1 MEIDFTKKIKGLL
14 VVTMALFISC
24 GDSSQA
30 LMEINADLQEPLGT
44 ASNIR
49 MVYTDSIKIQ
59 AILTAP
65 KHVDYTNLSFRYAE
79 FPEGL
84 KVIFFDDLERENEV
98 VAGQRQKLKEE
109 ADKTVDVQA
118 RETVVTEKSNA
129 APDAEFVAAMDAH
142 DGACDRSQ
150 SRAAYRACT
159 GDGIPSHCAEVLRC
173 HARTAFVS
181 ALWFVPSELRCV
193 HGDSSC
199 PMSGVR
205 CAVAR
210 PYPHACLC
218 VAMCPCRPVKAVLSL
233 TLYIVGSKA
242 HS

>member
-14 VVTMALFISC
+14 VITMALFISC

-30 LMEINADLQEPLGT
+30 LMEIYADLQEPLGT

-98 VAGQRQKLKEE
+98 VADYGILYNDTKLIDLKGNVRLQSH
-109 ADKTVDVQA
+109 DGSVLTTSQLFW
-118 RETVVTEKSNA
+118 
-129 APDAEFVAAMDAH
+129 DAENEWLFTEQPFTFQDQDYNFNALRLDTNK
-142 DGACDRSQ
+142 DFTKFQ
-150 SRAAYRACT
+150 T
-159 GDGIPSHCAEVLRC
+159 GNLIGTIA
-173 HARTAFVS
+173 VS
-181 ALWFVPSELRCV
+181 ESK
-193 HGDSSC
+193 DS
-199 PMSGVR
+199 
-205 CAVAR
+205 
-210 PYPHACLC
+210 LET
-218 VAMCPCRPVKAVLSL
+218 KE
-233 TLYIVGSKA
+233 K
-242 HS
+242 

>member
-1 MEIDFTKKIKGLL
+1 
-14 VVTMALFISC
+14 MALFISC

-98 VAGQRQKLKEE
+98 VADYGILYNDTKLIDLKGNVRLQSH
-109 ADKTVDVQA
+109 DGSVLTTSQLFW
-118 RETVVTEKSNA
+118 
-129 APDAEFVAAMDAH
+129 DAESEWLFTEQLFKFEDNDYNFDALRL
-142 DGACDRSQ
+142 DTNKEFTKFQ
-150 SRAAYRACT
+150 T
-159 GDGIPSHCAEVLRC
+159 GSLIGTV
-173 HARTAFVS
+173 TVS
-181 ALWFVPSELRCV
+181 EEK
-193 HGDSSC
+193 DS
-199 PMSGVR
+199 
-205 CAVAR
+205 
-210 PYPHACLC
+210 LNQE
-218 VAMCPCRPVKAVLSL
+218 
-233 TLYIVGSKA
+233 
-242 HS
+242 